1 MLLENN
7 LIGFHHIGIPVVD
20 IKGAKNWYIHH
31 LEFEVVSE
39 TTIDSDEGEIKY
51 CFIRRED
58 TQVKLYQPAGSEL
71 EEVKGRSVGHI
82 DHFVIDVLNI
92 HKAVETL
99 TQNGVEYFPAT
110 PDGPV
115 KVPALGEQG
124 EIYVFLQTYNGEKLG
139 LNQKLGLSKN
149 RRENNLNGLSH
160 VGIRVVEINPSE
172 KFYQQLGFQEFLKD
186 RVPLGDVE
194 IELSTW
200 SYENFNLEFVKFHGA
215 DPQEVLERQDGLID
229 HLAMQVKNISQAFD
243 ELRSSGLSTLE
254 KEPVEL
260 PILTNGVQYFT
271 VRGPTK
277 EKIQF
282 VQVL

>member
-1 MLLENN
+1 MLLKTN

-20 IKGAKNWYIHH
+20 IQGAKNWYTQH
-31 LEFEVVSE
+31 LEFEVVHE
-39 TTIDSDEGEIKY
+39 TTIDNNNREIQY
-51 CFIRRED
+51 CFLRRED
-58 TQVKLYQPAGSEL
+58 TVLKCYQPTGSDL

-82 DHFVIDVLNI
+82 DHFVIYVQNI
-92 HKAVETL
+92 HQAVEAL
-99 TQNGVEYFPAT
+99 TRNGVEYFPAT

-160 VGIRVVEINPSE
+160 VGIRVNDIIPSE
-172 KFYQQLGFQEFLKD
+172 NFYQQLGFKVFSKD

-200 SYENFNLEFVKFHGA
+200 SYGDFELELVKLHGA
-215 DPQEVLERQDGLID
+215 DPQEVFERKDGLID
-229 HLAMQVKNISQAFD
+229 HIAMQVRDINQAFD
-243 ELRSSGLSTLE
+243 ELRSSGLETLE
-254 KEPVEL
+254 NEPVEL
-260 PILTNGVQYFT
+260 PIFKNGVKYFT
-271 VRGPTK
+271 VRGPTD

-282 VQVL
+282 LQVL